1 MEVASYMFQ
10 TIFFNTCLTKDPE
23 LKETFRLLRE
33 AYLRRMKDMAYQSM
47 IVSSLFEIHFTLV
60 LLSELIV
67 FHRPQANQISA
78 KVSNITLSRRLGS
91 KHQSPQGKPWILTI
105 HLWRL
110 C

>member
-1 MEVASYMFQ
+1 MEVASYMFH

-105 HLWRL
+105 HLWKL